1 MNNIKVIT
9 LKSNR
14 EYNITQGINTKDIF
28 IKKIVKPGYN
38 NNNNNNNNNNI
49 SLKINKIDQ
58 IDQIIKK
65 DKKDK
70 KVKNI
75 KKVKRLKK
83 KYKFKED
90 IYKVPIINLSN
101 KDKELEKELIK
112 YAKSI
117 LLDEITP
124 EQIKQLVKIKP
135 KSLIEMNKIDQYF
148 GITTIMDLIKII
160 KKFIL

>member
-1 MNNIKVIT
+1 
-9 LKSNR
+9 
-14 EYNITQGINTKDIF
+14 
-28 IKKIVKPGYN
+28 
-38 NNNNNNNNNNI
+38 
-49 SLKINKIDQ
+49 
-58 IDQIIKK
+58 
-65 DKKDK
+65 
-70 KVKNI
+70 I

>member
-14 EYNITQGINTKDIF
+14 EYNITQGINTKNIF
-28 IKKIVKPGYN
+28 IKKIVKSSY
-38 NNNNNNNNNNI
+38 NNNNNNNI
-49 SLKINKIDQ
+49 SLKINKINNNNNNNQ
-58 IDQIIKK
+58 IKK
-65 DKKDK
+65 Y
-70 KVKNI
+70 
-75 KKVKRLKK
+75 KKVKRIINKT
-83 KYKFKED
+83 
-90 IYKVPIINLSN
+90 PIINNINISS
-101 KDKELEKELIK
+101 KDKQLEKELIK

-117 LLDEITP
+117 ILDEITP